1 MEKTFQDNIATKNDA
16 ERQQD
21 NAQRAEQGKPQ
32 IPGAA
37 GRESVAS
44 KDPKGN
50 HSPPSFPNFFF
61 FSVNS
66 CADFDALC
74 SLLAWQS
81 STLEAAPVPWVTSL
95 SRILLSK

>member
-16 ERQQD
+16 ERQQE

-44 KDPKGN
+44 KDPKEFDPRGGPGSMGN
-50 HSPPSFPNFFF
+50 K
-61 FSVNS
+61 
-66 CADFDALC
+66 
-74 SLLAWQS
+74 
-81 STLEAAPVPWVTSL
+81 PVQDPVV
-95 SRILLSK
+95 